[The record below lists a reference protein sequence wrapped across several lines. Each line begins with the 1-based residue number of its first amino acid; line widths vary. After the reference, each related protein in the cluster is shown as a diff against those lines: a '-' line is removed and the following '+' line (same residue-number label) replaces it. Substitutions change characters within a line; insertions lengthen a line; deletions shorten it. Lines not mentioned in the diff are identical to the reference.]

1 VQTYDFYVTAAAQ
14 PVDSVMRTLS
24 DPTRRAIYE
33 RIVSSREATV
43 RALTDHA
50 RVSQPAVSQ
59 HLKVLQEAGL
69 IVGRREGRNTFY
81 RADPVGLQPLEQ
93 WVNDHRRFWE
103 ESFDRLGDYLNELR
117 ENEGNNDR

>member
-1 VQTYDFYVTAAAQ
+1 MTATV

-33 RIVSSREATV
+33 RIVASNESTV
-43 RALTDHA
+43 RELTDRA
-50 RVSQPAVSQ
+50 GVSQPAVSQ

-81 RADPVGLQPLEQ
+81 RPDPRGLLPLAAWMQ
-93 WVNDHRRFWE
+93 NHRRFWE
-103 ESFDRLGDYLNELR
+103 EHVDRLGDHLHALQRNE
-117 ENEGNNDR
+117 ENHD